1 MEPHLETTATPRLDR
16 VTAADARA
24 GLARIQGSEVL
35 AAGAVNIIGLD
46 AVRRQLG
53 ERWPAKRARV
63 WEHVERDLERRLTA
77 HDMFFRLDETSYLI
91 AMPLATR
98 FMAQAAC
105 LSILQEVLK
114 FFLGESKTGD
124 VMVRNV
130 SAIEGGEL
138 VTQVLD
144 PKAIAAAAA
153 RHSASL
159 ADQATP
165 IEEWTPPLAGR
176 TQTMTLVTETRR
188 KAELKMGVES
198 VWNLRRGL
206 ITSFVLERAVNPQL
220 THPADILKMDCA
232 VMTYAVDLLK
242 EHREQGG
249 RLALH
254 LPISYASAA
263 TRQSRERVLSVAAS
277 VRDKLRGTIL
287 FEIADL
293 DPGVPPSRLIEVV
306 ALLKPFCV
314 AVLARVKPTR
324 AALAAVKSC
333 GLQGLVL
340 DATGVGRNAAETA
353 AWMKAFVDAAQGGAP
368 NFIVHNLTDP
378 KLIDAAAKAGMTH
391 ASIRPELNFETE
403 IDAA

>member
-1 MEPHLETTATPRLDR
+1 MESPSAAPAAERLDR
-16 VTAADARA
+16 VVAADARA
-24 GLARIQGSEVL
+24 GLERIQGSEVL

-63 WEHVERDLERRLTA
+63 WEHIERDLERRLTA

-105 LSILQEVLK
+105 LSILQDVLK
-114 FFLGESKTGD
+114 FFLGESKVDD
-124 VMVRNV
+124 VIVRTV
-130 SAIEGGEL
+130 SSIENGAVVSEA
-138 VTQVLD
+138 LD
-144 PKAIAAAAA
+144 PLDIARAAA
-153 RHSASL
+153 REASSL
-159 ADQATP
+159 SEHAQPA
-165 IEEWTPPLAGR
+165 EEWKPPLAGR
-176 TQTMTLVTETRR
+176 TQSMTLMTEARR
-188 KAELKMGVES
+188 KAELKMGIES

-206 ITSFVLERAVNPQL
+206 ITSFALQRAVSPKLVN
-220 THPADILKMDCA
+220 PADVLKMDCA
-232 VMTYAVDLLK
+232 VTGYAVDILK

-254 LPISYASAA
+254 VPISYASAA
-263 TRQSRERVLSVAAS
+263 TRSSREKVLAVAAP
-277 VRDKLRGTIL
+277 VRDLLRSTVLI
-287 FEIADL
+287 EIADL

-314 AVLARVKPTR
+314 AVLARIKPTR
-324 AALAAVKSC
+324 AALAAVRSC

-340 DATGVGRNAAETA
+340 DALDVGRSPAETT
-353 AWMKAFVDAAQGGAP
+353 AWMKAFVEAGHGGAP
-368 NFIVHNLTDP
+368 NFIVHNLAAP
-378 KLIDAAAKAGMTH
+378 QMVDAAAKVGMTH
-391 ASIRPELNFETE
+391 ASIRPELSFETE